1 MLTGTVGFFEN
12 KQSAFDMEIVGIE
25 RNSELCSAADVF
37 QTALYQVMKNK
48 M

>member
-25 RNSELCSAADVF
+25 ETQNSAVLQMFFKQLCV
-37 QTALYQVMKNK
+37 K
-48 M
+48 